1 MEFTVLQQIYYETLS
16 ITRTGFTAFLNPNGD
31 IWWDNN
37 GQLLTYYRMQTLFIL
52 ANIQAKALAQVSQR
66 TVQAWR
72 CAARRHW
79 RIQGVVMVAFRI
91 TENKSECPACPSL
104 NSEFSGSFSSI
115 TIAQRLMLFCKS
127 LYAKFRD
134 RLGCRCNKHTQRQKS
149 HCSIL

>member
-1 MEFTVLQQIYYETLS
+1 MEFTVLQQIYYETQS

-91 TENKSECPACPSL
+91 TLRIKVNVQHVLPSTL
-104 NSEFSGSFSSI
+104 SLADRFL
-115 TIAQRLMLFCKS
+115 RLL
-127 LYAKFRD
+127 LHNA
-134 RLGCRCNKHTQRQKS
+134 
-149 HCSIL
+149 